1 MKYEKIFE
9 SSILDEMFY
18 SRSDGFETEI
28 IKIKKISKED
38 TGLYKQAEIE
48 ESLTALIKK
57 LVTDDNIKKQIL
69 NLLRKYSNAYFNDL
83 DYWIKQY
90 YELGFCDGL
99 HLKDET
105 KLLEEDYDG
114 KVNG

>member
-28 IKIKKISKED
+28 IKIKKISNTD
-38 TGLYKQAEIE
+38 TELYKQAEIE
-48 ESLTALIKK
+48 ESLTELIKK
-57 LVTDDNIKKQIL
+57 LVTDDNIKRQIL
-69 NLLRKYSNAYFNDL
+69 NQLRKYSNAYFTDL

-90 YELGFCDGL
+90 YKLGFCDGL

>member
-48 ESLTALIKK
+48 ESLTALI
-57 LVTDDNIKKQIL
+57 
-69 NLLRKYSNAYFNDL
+69 
-83 DYWIKQY
+83 
-90 YELGFCDGL
+90 
-99 HLKDET
+99 
-105 KLLEEDYDG
+105 
-114 KVNG
+114 